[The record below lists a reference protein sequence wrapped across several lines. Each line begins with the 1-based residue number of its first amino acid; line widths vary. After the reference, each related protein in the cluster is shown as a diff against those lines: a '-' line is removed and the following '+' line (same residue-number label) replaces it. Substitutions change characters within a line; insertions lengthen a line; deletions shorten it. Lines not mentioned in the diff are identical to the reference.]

1 MASKEGG
8 FFEQVQGKINPVV
21 VRHYYGPRFEKA
33 HLSFPYLL
41 KVMKA
46 HAVMIAEQKII
57 PGEAAGQILE
67 AMLEWDGHTPELD
80 PRLEDL
86 YLNFEHLL
94 AEKVG
99 ADVCGQLPVARSRND
114 VEAAMWRIELREVL
128 FELADALHLMINALH
143 QRAEETKDYLFP
155 GYTYGQQAQPITMGH
170 HLLGISAALLR
181 DLERILACVDRFNL
195 NPLGAA
201 ALCGSSYPI
210 NRKRTAELMGFDGVW
225 EHTGDSVVS
234 ADYMLEA
241 ANTALLSL
249 LTLARLGEDIVYW
262 CSNEA
267 GFTDLPNDL
276 IDSSSIMPQK
286 RNPVICATVR
296 AQARIYAGR
305 YAGICAASS
314 VEYHA
319 SRDVT
324 VVWGDVLE
332 IIREAIGMC
341 LISVEYTK
349 GLIFKKEPMEKVL
362 YKGFSNA
369 TELSDSMVMQGGLNF
384 RAAHTI
390 VGGAISQLFNSGKG
404 QEYLTWELL
413 NEWSHK
419 VIGQDLPLSKE
430 QVAQAKDFR
439 VDVERRVCQGG
450 TCTEETMRM
459 LKIQKAAQVDFNE
472 SIARRRECWKAA
484 DALLS
489 SEASTIIKN
498 SKIK

>member
-1 MASKEGG
+1 MSNTEGG
-8 FFEQVQGKINPVV
+8 FFEQVQGKINPVAV
-21 VRHYYGPRFEKA
+21 QYYYGPRFEKSHA
-33 HLSFPYLL
+33 SFPYLL

-46 HAVMIAEQKII
+46 HAVMICAQGII
-57 PGEAAGQILE
+57 SKKAAGRILE
-67 AMLEWDGHTPELD
+67 AMREWDTIIPEMD

-94 AEKVG
+94 TAKVG
-99 ADVCGQLPVARSRND
+99 AEVCGQLPVARSRND
-114 VEAAMWRIELREVL
+114 VEAAMWRIELRETL
-128 FELADALHLMINALH
+128 FTLADSLHHMIAVLH
-143 QRAEETKDYLFP
+143 ERIEETADLVFP

-170 HLLGISAALLR
+170 YLLGIAAAFLR
-181 DLERILACVDRFNL
+181 DSERILACVDRFNR

-210 NRKRTAELMGFDGVW
+210 DRKLTAKLLGFDDVW
-225 EHTGDSVVS
+225 EHTGDAVVS

-241 ANTALLSL
+241 SNTALMSL
-249 LTLARLGEDIVYW
+249 LTQARLAEDIVYW

-267 GFTDLPNDL
+267 GFADLPNDL

-332 IIREAIGMC
+332 IIREATGMC
-341 LISVEYTK
+341 LISAEYTK
-349 GLIFKKEPMEKVL
+349 GVIFKKEAMEQMLHKA
-362 YKGFSNA
+362 FSNA
-369 TELSDSMVMQGGLNF
+369 TELSDSLVMQGGLPF
-384 RAAHTI
+384 RMAHTI
-390 VGGAISQLFNSGKG
+390 VGSAISQLFTAGKG
-404 QEYLTWELL
+404 QDDLTWELL
-413 NEWSHK
+413 NEWSKK
-419 VIGQDLPLSKE
+419 VAGRDLPLSKE

-450 TCTEETMRM
+450 TSLKEIARM
-459 LKIQKAAQVDFNE
+459 LELQRQTKADGEKQFAK
-472 SIARRRECWKAA
+472 RREQWKAA
-484 DALLS
+484 DALLQKQTF
-489 SEASTIIKN
+489 EILA
-498 SKIK
+498 

>member
-1 MASKEGG
+1 MSDKEGG
-8 FFEQVQGKINPVV
+8 FFEQVQGKINPVAV
-21 VRHYYGPRFEKA
+21 KYYYGPRFEGS
-33 HLSFPYLL
+33 HTSFPYLL

-46 HAVMIAEQKII
+46 HAVMIHKQGII
-57 PGEAAGQILE
+57 SGNVAGRLLE
-67 AMLEWDGHTPELD
+67 AMQEWDNMVPELD

-94 AEKVG
+94 TARVG

-114 VEAAMWRIELREVL
+114 VEAAMWRIELRETL
-128 FELADALHLMINALH
+128 FELTDSLHHMVAILH
-143 QRAEETKDYLFP
+143 KRIEETADYVFP

-170 HLLGISAALLR
+170 HLIGIAAAFLR
-181 DLERILACVDRFNL
+181 DLERIIACVDRFNL

-210 NRKRTAELMGFDGVW
+210 DRELTARLLGFDAVW
-225 EHTGDSVVS
+225 EHTGDAVVS

-241 ANTALLSL
+241 SNTALMSL
-249 LTLARLGEDIVYW
+249 LTHARLAEDIVYW

-267 GFTDLPNDL
+267 GFADLPNDL

-305 YAGICAASS
+305 YAGICTASS

-324 VVWGDVLE
+324 VVWGDVLD
-332 IIREAIGMC
+332 IIHEAIGMG
-341 LISVEYTK
+341 LISAEYTK
-349 GLIFKKEPMEKVL
+349 GLIFKKDAMEQML

-369 TELSDSMVMQGGLNF
+369 TELSDSLVMQGGLPF
-384 RAAHTI
+384 RTAHTI
-390 VGGAISQLFNSGKG
+390 VGSAISQLFNAGKG
-404 QEYLTWELL
+404 QDDLTWELL
-413 NEWSHK
+413 NEWSQK
-419 VIGQDLPLSKE
+419 VAGRELPLSKE

-450 TCTEETMRM
+450 TSLKETQRM
-459 LKIQKAAQVDFNE
+459 LDLQRQAKSDYEKQL
-472 SIARRRECWKAA
+472 ARRREQWKAA
-484 DALLS
+484 DALLQKQAL
-489 SEASTIIKN
+489 EIIDNK
-498 SKIK
+498 